1 MMQSMRCV
9 LNANHKKLI
18 KYRSISNL
26 QQEIIR
32 RDDQYGGHHFKPL
45 PVVLDKGEGAN
56 LWDIDGKRYLD
67 FLAGFSTCNQG
78 HCHPRLV
85 KVMRDQCG
93 KLHHTSR
100 AYYTEMH
107 GELAEYLTRL
117 FKFDRFIPMN
127 TGVEGAD
134 LSIKLAR
141 RWGYKIKK
149 IPYDKASVIFA
160 EKNFWGR
167 SLAAASASTEPLC
180 YNDFGPLMPNFE
192 KIPYDDLEDGYLK
205 GVRDLCNKYNVLWI
219 ADEVQTGLGRT
230 GYRVAVDHEQQK
242 PDILVLGKALSGG
255 IYPVSGILSNH
266 KIVLNL
272 DAGSHGSTF
281 GGSPLACSVALEA
294 VKIIE
299 EEKLADNAKR
309 LGEIVKE
316 ELGKIPKDIA
326 SDVRGRGLLCGLMI
340 NKEFANGWDVCLRLR
355 DKGLLSR
362 PAHGQLLR
370 ISPPLVITEE
380 QLREGLEIIKTT
392 LINY

>member
-1 MMQSMRCV
+1 
-9 LNANHKKLI
+9 
-18 KYRSISNL
+18 
-26 QQEIIR
+26 
-32 RDDQYGGHHFKPL
+32 
-45 PVVLDKGEGAN
+45 
-56 LWDIDGKRYLD
+56 
-67 FLAGFSTCNQG
+67 
-78 HCHPRLV
+78 
-85 KVMRDQCG
+85 MRDQCG

-100 AYYTEMH
+100 AFYTEMH

-149 IPYDKASVIFA
+149 IPHDKATVIFA

-192 KIPYDDLEDGYLK
+192 KIPYDDLEVLEKTLKANPYICGFMIEPIQGEAGVRIPTDGYLK

-272 DAGSHGSTF
+272 DVGSHGSTF
-281 GGSPLACSVALEA
+281 GGSPLACSIALEA

-309 LGEIVKE
+309 LEKIVKE